1 MNKLRYKS
9 PAKNWHEALPLG
21 NGIIGAMVL
30 GGKKTE
36 RIYFNDSSLWSGYP
50 KDHDN
55 PESLKYLEEVRN
67 LVFSGKLKEADLL
80 TEQKLDGAY
89 SEGYLPLGLLNI
101 DFKGAKTSGYERELD
116 IENAILN
123 IKTSSLK
130 RQSFISYPDKVFVY
144 DIVST
149 TPISLT
155 LNACSELKSEVI
167 YNDGIS
173 LIGRAP
179 DYVAPKY
186 LGPVSEPVVYR
197 EDKGMAFALRVLPV
211 TDGQVVPSKNALSIE
226 NATRV
231 TLYATTATGFISYDK
246 MPSTSTEVA
255 LSTCKKILSSL
266 TLDYDKVMSA
276 HVADYQSL
284 YSRQSLRI
292 GKKSN
297 LYTNKLVLKA
307 KLGKIDTALVN
318 LFYNFGKYLTI
329 AGSRKGGQALNLQ
342 GIWND
347 NVRPPWS
354 SNYTVNINAQMNY
367 WPTSSVNLPECLH
380 PYVDMIVELSNRG
393 KSTAQTNF
401 GAKGFCVNHNTDLWR
416 KSAPVQG
423 NPQYMF
429 APLCGAWLVNEL
441 YEHYRYGALNDRR
454 QEILEV
460 VKQNALFVKDFL
472 VEHNGYYA
480 TCPSASPE
488 NAFNYNGKRVNLSFA
503 SAFEMGIV
511 RQSFLDYLDA
521 FPSGELTDEINKIIP
536 KLYPFQEGPDGLVE
550 WDKYYTTPEPG
561 HRHFSPLYA
570 FHPARTIGYYSHPTE
585 REWVR
590 KLMHKRIENVKQYF
604 GWSGAWAISIAARL
618 READTVKL
626 VVSRVLSHAVFKN
639 LFDMHPPRLFQ
650 IDGNFGFVA
659 GINEALCSIEGDTVE
674 LLPALPSDWSEGE
687 IKGLCLHGGNKIDFK
702 WERGLITYV
711 KVSGERVKIRNLHV
725 DKSAKIIGAE
735 LLN

>member
-21 NGIIGAMVL
+21 NGITGAMVL
-30 GGKKTE
+30 GGRKAE
-36 RIYFNDSSLWSGYP
+36 RIFFNDSSLWSGYP
-50 KDHDN
+50 KNHDN
-55 PESLKYLEEVRN
+55 PESLKHLEEVRK
-67 LVFSGKLKEADLL
+67 LVFEGKLHEADLL

-89 SEGYLPLGLLNI
+89 SEGYLPLGTLNI
-101 DFKGAKTSGYERELD
+101 DFKGTKICGYERELD
-116 IENAILN
+116 IANALLT
-123 IKTSSLK
+123 IKTASLK
-130 RQSFISYPDKVFVY
+130 RESFISYPDKVFVY
-144 DIVST
+144 DARSC
-149 TPISLT
+149 TPFSATIT
-155 LNACSELKSEVI
+155 ACSELKSEVV
-167 YNDGIS
+167 YNGGVS
-173 LIGRAP
+173 LTGRAP

-186 LGPVSEPVVYR
+186 LGKIPNPVVYK
-197 EDKGMAFALRVLPV
+197 EDKGMAFALRVIPV
-211 TDGQVVPSKNALSIE
+211 TDGSIQSFGDGLRIV
-226 NATRV
+226 NATRI

-246 MPSTSTEVA
+246 MPSTSTEDA
-255 LSTCKKILSSL
+255 LEKCNAILNA
-266 TLDYDKVMSA
+266 TNFDYDKIKAS
-276 HVADYQSL
+276 HVEDYRALYTKQSL
-284 YSRQSLRI
+284 TI
-292 GKKSN
+292 GNAST
-297 LYTNKLVLKA
+297 LTTNRLVLKA

-347 NVRPPWS
+347 NIRPPWS

-367 WPTSSVNLPECLH
+367 WPTSGVNLTECLH
-380 PYVDMIVELSNRG
+380 PYVDMIVELANSG
-393 KSTAQTNF
+393 KSTAQANF
-401 GAKGFCVNHNTDLWR
+401 GAHGFCVNHNTDIWR

-441 YEHYRYGALNDRR
+441 YNHYRYGKLEDRKE
-454 QEILEV
+454 EILET

-472 VEHNGYYA
+472 VKHNGYYV

-488 NAFNYNGKRVNLSFA
+488 NSFSYEGKRVNISFA

-511 RQSFLDYLDA
+511 RQSFIDYLEA
-521 FPSGELTDEINKIIP
+521 FPEGDLSDEIRAIFP
-536 KLYPFQEGPDGLVE
+536 KLYPFQEGPDGLIE
-550 WDKYYTTPEPG
+550 WDKYYPTPEPG

-570 FHPARTIGYYSHPTE
+570 FHPARNIGYYANPIE

-626 VVSRVLSHAVFKN
+626 VVSRVLSHAIFKN

-659 GINEALCSIEGDTVE
+659 GINEALCSVESSTIE
-674 LLPALPSDWSEGE
+674 LLPALPKEWGDGE
-687 IKGLCLHGGNKIDFK
+687 VKGMLLHGGQIDFK
-702 WERGLITYV
+702 WQNGLITYV
-711 KVSGERVKIRNLHV
+711 KARGENLKIRHLHL
-725 DKSAKIIGAE
+725 AENAEIIGAE
-735 LLN
+735 IIK